1 MSAGGQGYR
10 RSLTTDWKEDLIV
23 HDIPT
28 HLEVSD
34 KLVFGLTAGQT
45 LFCAAGVF
53 VGYSLW
59 RRLQMVGLP
68 LLGSVPLAG
77 LAGLVLILLSLIRP
91 EERSL
96 DQWSF
101 ILLRYLFQPKVCL
114 LAREGPVVELDE
126 EEDQERSNVAWPNQP
141 DDEDERSVP
150 AMLPE
155 NMSPLAP

>member
-1 MSAGGQGYR
+1 
-10 RSLTTDWKEDLIV
+10 V
-23 HDIPT
+23 HEIPT

-91 EERSL
+91 EGGAAPTSGVRNRS
-96 DQWSF
+96 SVASH
-101 ILLRYLFQPKVCL
+101 IAATLL
-114 LAREGPVVELDE
+114 
-126 EEDQERSNVAWPNQP
+126 
-141 DDEDERSVP
+141 
-150 AMLPE
+150 
-155 NMSPLAP
+155 

>member
-1 MSAGGQGYR
+1 
-10 RSLTTDWKEDLIV
+10 V
-23 HDIPT
+23 HDVPT

-59 RRLQMVGLP
+59 RRLQLFGLP
-68 LLGSVPLAG
+68 LLGSVPLAT
-77 LAGLVLILLSLIRP
+77 LASLVLISLTLIRP

-114 LAREGPVVELDE
+114 LAREGPIVELE
-126 EEDQERSNVAWPNQP
+126 EKEDQERSNVACPNRS
-141 DDEDERSVP
+141 DNEDERSVP
-150 AMLPE
+150 ETLRE
-155 NMSPLAP
+155 RMSPLAP

>member
-1 MSAGGQGYR
+1 M
-10 RSLTTDWKEDLIV
+10 
-23 HDIPT
+23 HDVPT

-59 RRLQMVGLP
+59 RRLQLFGLP
-68 LLGSVPLAG
+68 LPGSVPLAA
-77 LAGLVLILLSLIRP
+77 LASLVLISLTLIRP

-114 LAREGPVVELDE
+114 LARERPIVEPAEKE
-126 EEDQERSNVAWPNQP
+126 EQERSNVACSNRS
-141 DDEDERSVP
+141 DNEEDCYAPGTLRDPMSRLVP
-150 AMLPE
+150 
-155 NMSPLAP
+155 

>member
-1 MSAGGQGYR
+1 MER
-10 RSLTTDWKEDLIV
+10 RRADM
-23 HDIPT
+23 HDVPT

-34 KLVFGLTAGQT
+34 KLIFGLTAGQT

-59 RRLQMVGLP
+59 RRLQLCGLP
-68 LLGSVPLAG
+68 LFGSVPLAA
-77 LAGLVLILLSLIRP
+77 LASLVLISLALIRP

-114 LAREGPVVELDE
+114 LAREESIMEPAQKE
-126 EEDQERSNVAWPNQP
+126 EQERSNVACPIRS
-141 DDEDERSVP
+141 DIEDERSV
-150 AMLPE
+150 
-155 NMSPLAP
+155 

>member
-1 MSAGGQGYR
+1 
-10 RSLTTDWKEDLIV
+10 V
-23 HDIPT
+23 HDVPT

-59 RRLQMVGLP
+59 RRLQLFGLP
-68 LLGSVPLAG
+68 LLGSVPLAA
-77 LAGLVLILLSLIRP
+77 LASLVLISLTLIRP

-114 LAREGPVVELDE
+114 LAREGPVAELE
-126 EEDQERSNVAWPNQP
+126 EKEDQERWNEACPNRS
-141 DDEDERSVP
+141 DNEDERSVP
-150 AMLPE
+150 GTLRE
-155 NMSPLAP
+155 HMSPLAP